1 MSDTVVNILNLPEH
15 ENLEFKAAGKQYDFD
30 KLVKYCAALSNEG
43 GGYFVLG
50 VSDKQPR
57 TIVGSEAFRSLV
69 KVRADLIERL
79 KIRIVTEEE
88 FYDKKRV
95 VKFRIPSRPVGV
107 PIQYNGS
114 YWMRRGEE
122 LTPMTN
128 DMLRAIFDEIVPDYT
143 AEICQ
148 NATMDDLDTNA
159 INVFRNLWY
168 KKTKNNN
175 IEKLSDIQLL
185 EDSELLVDGS
195 ITYAALI
202 LLGTKKSLGKLLPQA
217 EVIFEFK
224 MQDIAGAADV
234 RLEFREGF
242 LLYYDKIW
250 ETINLRN
257 SLQHY
262 QDGLFVYDIPY
273 FNEKVIREIL
283 LNAVAHRDYRM
294 VGSIF
299 IRQFPHTINVSSPG
313 GFISG
318 ITPENILWKQAPRNR
333 RIAETFSKCGLV
345 ERSGQGMNIIYE
357 NCIKESK
364 QTPNFIG
371 SDKNEVLITLD
382 GQIQDKN
389 FLIYL
394 ERLGEEKLKSFS
406 SDDFYVLDCISREK
420 PIPERI
426 NVRVK
431 YLLDA
436 GAIERFGRGRGS
448 KLILSKSFYSFIG
461 KKGVY
466 TRHKGLDRNTNKE
479 LILKHI
485 KDNDKTGSP
494 LSELKQVIPQYTQS
508 QIQHLLREL
517 RLENKIFLK
526 GYSSTAKWYYKKI

>member
-1 MSDTVVNILNLPEH
+1 MNETNDKNLSILNLPEN
-15 ENLEFKAAGKQYDFD
+15 ENLEFKVARKQYDFD

-43 GGYFVLG
+43 GGYFILE

-57 TIVGSEAFRSLV
+57 TIVGSYAFRNLV
-69 KVRADLIERL
+69 KIRADLIKRL
-79 KIRIVTEEE
+79 KIRIETEEE
-88 FYDKKRV
+88 FYDNKRV
-95 VKFRIPSRPVGV
+95 VKFRIPSRPAGV
-107 PIQYNGS
+107 PIQYDGS
-114 YWMRRGEE
+114 YWMRQGEE

-128 DMLRAIFDEIVPDYT
+128 DMLRGIFDEIVPDYT
-143 AEICQ
+143 AEVCQ
-148 NATMDDLDTNA
+148 SASINDLDSNA
-159 INVFRNLWY
+159 IDILRRLWY
-168 KKTKNNN
+168 KKTNNEN

-185 EDSELLVDGS
+185 EDSELIIDGC

-202 LLGTKKSLGKLLPQA
+202 LLGTKKSLGKYLPQS

-224 MQDIAGAADV
+224 MLDIAGAADV

-242 LLYYDKIW
+242 LLFYNKVW

-257 SLQHY
+257 SMQHY
-262 QDGLFVYDIPY
+262 QDGLFVYDISY

-283 LNAVAHRDYRM
+283 LNAVSHRDYRM

-318 ITPENILWKQAPRNR
+318 INPDNILWKQAPRNR

-364 QTPNFIG
+364 QTPNFMG
-371 SDKNEVLITLD
+371 SDKNEVFVTLD
-382 GQIQDKN
+382 GQIYDKN
-389 FLIYL
+389 FLVFL
-394 ERLGEEKLKSFS
+394 ERLGEETLKSFS

-420 PIPERI
+420 TIPERI
-426 NVRVK
+426 SDRIK
-431 YLLDA
+431 HLLDA
-436 GAIERFGRGRGS
+436 GAIESVGKGRGS

-466 TRHKGLDRNTNKE
+466 TRQKGLDRNTNKE
-479 LILKHI
+479 LILNMLAELSTKEI
-485 KDNDKTGSP
+485 SEILGKTEGATRV
-494 LSELKQVIPQYTQS
+494 LVHRAMNALKKEL
-508 QIQHLLREL
+508 
-517 RLENKIFLK
+517 
-526 GYSSTAKWYYKKI
+526 